1 MYNSLYGLSFSEGD
15 LSTSW
20 ISGLDVISSEVKR
33 RVSTHLNSY
42 RRYVVQPSNKPYNPL
57 TQEPPTEIILINENY
72 GSTVYDY
79 LSTPTSQL
87 SSSDITEAI
96 SESLSYDPRI
106 ELISVQNP
114 NPIDIVVNF
123 RVESSSLS
131 ISI

>member
-114 NPIDIVVNF
+114 NPIDIVVKF

>member
-42 RRYVVQPSNKPYNPL
+42 RRYVVQPSNRPYNPL